1 MSFTRFHDDPCRI
14 KKQLQEST
22 GPGRYM
28 LNVPGNGPK
37 PCFMEDP
44 FIRLQKWGANLQ
56 TNTINLESELQGR
69 NIKLTRD
76 CENYKSKSVNSKRVQ
91 YPVCEPITN
100 QSRATHPAWLYKD
113 LEQNNFE
120 ILPLNPQENTCIPFQ
135 NNLNTRL
142 LERDYF
148 KPRPPKC
155 LFNQEGSLNTKPFN
169 AVAGMT
175 KSCNTMGTCG
185 NF

>member
-1 MSFTRFHDDPCRI
+1 
-14 KKQLQEST
+14 
-22 GPGRYM
+22 
-28 LNVPGNGPK
+28 
-37 PCFMEDP
+37 MEDP

-69 NIKLTRD
+69 TKRLTRD
-76 CENYKSKSVNSKRVQ
+76 CEQYNTNNIKSKKVE
-91 YPVCEPITN
+91 YPVCQPTTN

-120 ILPLNPQENTCIPFQ
+120 ILPLNPQENTCMPFQ

-155 LFNQEGSLNTKPFN
+155 LFNENGTINSKPFN
-169 AVAGMT
+169 AVSKKT
-175 KSCNTMGTCG
+175 KSCSDMGNCG
-185 NF
+185 SF